1 MLVPTI
7 REGVDFWILQIVLDC
22 FVVLRL
28 IYYRFKFVYE
38 GTMIYERG
46 RMNI

>member
-22 FVVLRL
+22 FVV
-28 IYYRFKFVYE
+28 FVVFAFDIIDLNLYTK
-38 GTMIYERG
+38 GQ
-46 RMNI
+46 